1 MALFIFQ
8 DNKINGVTHNTRL
21 LGSSYLFPYVIP
33 DPNVTITTIQPEDQL
48 IIIANQGLWNYISY
62 QEAVNEIIDIP
73 EPVLAAKKL
82 QDLAQ
87 GYRSVENIGVL
98 VVRLLTSAQEKHR
111 MRDLLQTQFDT
122 EQALLA
128 ELKLR
133 DIEREEMRKRAELE
147 EIDENVPMD
156 VFKLKG
162 AKRRKMLKNTVLG
175 ENGCDFS
182 DEDDVVVK
190 PFPRHVTDSKDPT
203 ENWETVLQKRLTEEV
218 KHKELIY
225 AVKHDRGHHDE
236 IDSDMNWVTKSKGTR
251 TVTLP
256 PSHKNHAAPPPPSPP
271 PSPRLPR
278 RQIIP
283 EAAQLSTESL
293 EFQRELKHPLN
304 VDRDAVL
311 FHQMQ
316 LTRSKSHHISTDSI
330 DSTQSDPAYRSIKE
344 MSDAQK
350 SSSHSIE
357 VLLHGTPDYKLRTQG
372 NIGGS
377 HKLPTEFSDTRK
389 RHSIGDSWPTE
400 FPMVD
405 RLKMLE
411 EKGFLPKEKTDDTK
425 SKARKSSSDQ
435 NMDKKVLHAKEEEEQ
450 TLVLDIA
457 QESCTDSQD
466 ISKSVKPKVDQLDIR
481 ELHNKNVNILTGG
494 SVIDD
499 DDDDDSCSVTSTDS
513 FSYVM
518 HNDVYVEKPFEN
530 SDTESPY
537 ADIKDFEHENKS
549 ALSNMRH
556 ISNVTID
563 LLKLKAADS
572 VTDMNSV
579 NSSPEIMI
587 MGPDSTNDPS
597 ELYATVK
604 KVRKP
609 QNEPT
614 ESKSDKING
623 NAEDMKKNGIVSE
636 PKPDLLYLH
645 KSNDSFDNENEDSS
659 KKARPKPTLKPKP
672 DLLYLHKRDDSFDGE
687 NKESS
692 KPTMRSPTPI
702 PVLPP
707 KTDINSN
714 SVKDLK
720 ELIAYNRLQ
729 QHQKVSYKH
738 HPKAAPPPPGQQVN
752 GQKSPVSPPTSMVT
766 KTPSQRSII
775 ITYL

>member
-1 MALFIFQ
+1 M
-8 DNKINGVTHNTRL
+8 
-21 LGSSYLFPYVIP
+21 IP
-33 DPNVTITTIQPEDQL
+33 DPHVSMTTIQPEDQL

-111 MRDLLQTQFDT
+111 MRDLLQTQFET

-147 EIDENVPMD
+147 EMDENVPMD
-156 VFKLKG
+156 VVKLKG
-162 AKRRKMLKNTVLG
+162 AKKRKMLKNTVLG

-182 DEDDVVVK
+182 DEDDLEVK

-225 AVKHDRGHHDE
+225 AVKHDRSHHDDIE
-236 IDSDMNWVTKSKGTR
+236 TDVNWVTKSKGTR

-256 PSHKNHAAPPPPSPP
+256 PTHKKHVAPPPPSPP

-344 MSDAQK
+344 ISEAPK

-377 HKLPTEFSDTRK
+377 HKLPTEAKK
-389 RHSIGDSWPTE
+389 RHSVGDSWPTD
-400 FPMVD
+400 FPMAE

-411 EKGFLPKEKTDDTK
+411 DKGFLPKENTDNTQ
-425 SKARKSSSDQ
+425 SKARRSSSDQ
-435 NMDKKVLHAKEEEEQ
+435 NVDTSVRHAKEETQEK
-450 TLVLDIA
+450 LVLDVA
-457 QESCTDSQD
+457 QESSTDTQD
-466 ISKSVKPKVDQLDIR
+466 VQHNVKPEVDKIDIRELHNKKIREKHDTNVR
-481 ELHNKNVNILTGG
+481 ELHNKNVNKGINIETGD
-494 SVIDD
+494 SIIDDD

-513 FSYVM
+513 FSFVM
-518 HNDVYVEKPFEN
+518 HNDVYIEKPFED
-530 SDTESPY
+530 SDNESPY
-537 ADIKDFEHENKS
+537 ADIRDIETENNN
-549 ALSNMRH
+549 AVSNMRH
-556 ISNVTID
+556 ISNVTVD
-563 LLKLKAADS
+563 LLKSRTTDS
-572 VTDMNSV
+572 VTDTNSDK
-579 NSSPEIMI
+579 SSAEIMI
-587 MGPDSTNDPS
+587 MGPDHTNDPS
-597 ELYATVK
+597 ELYAKVK
-604 KVRKP
+604 KVKRP
-609 QNEPT
+609 QNEPD
-614 ESKSDKING
+614 ESKRDEVNG
-623 NAEDMKKNGIVSE
+623 NAVNAKMNGMITE
-636 PKPDLLYLH
+636 PKPDLLHLH
-645 KSNDSFDNENEDSS
+645 KDNPLDDENEESS
-659 KKARPKPTLKPKP
+659 KTKGTKHKP
-672 DLLYLHKRDDSFDGE
+672 DLLYLHKRDDSFDGG
-687 NKESS
+687 KEE
-692 KPTMRSPTPI
+692 PTKAVRSPTPA
-702 PVLPP
+702 LPP

-720 ELIAYNRLQ
+720 ELLAYNRMHQ
-729 QHQKVSYKH
+729 QHQKMTYKH
-738 HPKAAPPPPGQQVN
+738 HPKVAPPPPGQKIN
-752 GQKSPVSPPTSMVT
+752 GQKSPVPQINGQKSPVPPLTSMVS

>member
-1 MALFIFQ
+1 MTA
-8 DNKINGVTHNTRL
+8 
-21 LGSSYLFPYVIP
+21 
-33 DPNVTITTIQPEDQL
+33 IQPEDQL

-62 QEAVNEIIDIP
+62 QEAVDEIINIP
-73 EPVLAAKKL
+73 DPVLAAKKL

-98 VVRLLTSAQEKHR
+98 VVRLLTSAEEKHR
-111 MRDLLQTQFDT
+111 MRDLLQTQFET

-133 DIEREEMRKRAELE
+133 DIEREESRKRAELE
-147 EIDENVPMD
+147 EMDENVPMD
-156 VFKLKG
+156 VVKLKG
-162 AKRRKMLKNTVLG
+162 AKKRKMLKNTVLG

-182 DEDDVVVK
+182 DEDDVEVK
-190 PFPRHVTDSKDPT
+190 PFPKHVTDSKDPS

-225 AVKHDRGHHDE
+225 AVRHDRGHHEE
-236 IDSDMNWVTKSKGTR
+236 IDPDVNWVKKSKGTR

-256 PSHKNHAAPPPPSPP
+256 PLHRKHAAPPPPSPP

-330 DSTQSDPAYRSIKE
+330 DSTQSDPAYRSVKE
-344 MSDAQK
+344 ISEAPK

-377 HKLPTEFSDTRK
+377 HKLPTEFSAARK
-389 RHSIGDSWPTE
+389 RNSIGDSCPVDI
-400 FPMVD
+400 PMIE

-411 EKGFLPKEKTDDTK
+411 AKGFLPKEKIDDAK
-425 SKARKSSSDQ
+425 SKPSKTSELQ
-435 NMDKKVLHAKEEEEQ
+435 TEKNVLHAKDDTQ
-450 TLVLDIA
+450 KLVLDVA
-457 QESCTDSQD
+457 QESSTDTQD
-466 ISKSVKPKVDQLDIR
+466 TAKSWKPKVDKVDIR
-481 ELHNKNVNILTGG
+481 ELHNNNVKDGENLDKDHKVGDDD
-494 SVIDD
+494 DD

-518 HNDVYVEKPFEN
+518 HNDVYVEKPFGDSDAEN
-530 SDTESPY
+530 PY
-537 ADIKDFEHENKS
+537 ADIEDFEKENNS
-549 ALSNMRH
+549 AISNMKH
-556 ISNVTID
+556 ISNVTVDFI
-563 LLKLKAADS
+563 KLKGTDS
-572 VTDMNSV
+572 VTDTNSV
-579 NSSPEIMI
+579 TSSAEIMI
-587 MGPDSTNDPS
+587 MGPDRTNDPS
-597 ELYATVK
+597 GLYSTVK
-604 KVRKP
+604 KVKKP
-609 QNEPT
+609 QNET
-614 ESKSDKING
+614 NESKSAKVNG
-623 NAEDMKKNGIVSE
+623 AAVNVKKNGIV
-636 PKPDLLYLH
+636 
-645 KSNDSFDNENEDSS
+645 
-659 KKARPKPTLKPKP
+659 TKPKTEQ
-672 DLLYLHKRDDSFDGE
+672 LYLHKRDDSFDGGNE
-687 NKESS
+687 ESKKS
-692 KPTMRSPTPI
+692 GPSPSH
-702 PVLPP
+702 VLPQT
-707 KTDINSN
+707 TDINSN

-720 ELIAYNRLQ
+720 ELIAYNRMQ

-738 HPKAAPPPPGQQVN
+738 NPKAAPPPPGQQLN
-752 GQKSPVSPPTSMVT
+752 GQKSPVPPLTSMVT